1 MGITE
6 ELNNYVDERMAKG
19 YTDEMIVNDFT
30 HENKEV
36 ERMVRNLIATAVLL
50 RKNKTARDK
59 VHKIIEKHKE
69 VKHGTDEI

>member
-1 MGITE
+1 MSITE

-50 RKNKTARDK
+50 RNRKR
-59 VHKIIEKHKE
+59 
-69 VKHGTDEI
+69 